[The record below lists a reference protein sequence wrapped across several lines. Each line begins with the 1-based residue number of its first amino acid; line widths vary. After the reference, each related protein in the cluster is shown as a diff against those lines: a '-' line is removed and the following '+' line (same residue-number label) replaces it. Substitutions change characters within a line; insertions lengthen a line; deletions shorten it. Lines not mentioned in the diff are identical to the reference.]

1 MDLPAAIDRGL
12 DALDKGSE
20 REAIAEIE
28 PLLGQQP
35 DNAKGW
41 QVLGLLYR
49 NLERS
54 EQALDA
60 LKRAAELAPRDGLIA
75 NALAQTR
82 LEAGLDATEAFAG
95 ALSLSFIAQA
105 VQGYAAAL
113 NAAGRRDEAIDLLDR
128 TLTGQP
134 AWGEGHW
141 LFGRLNWMAGNRDG
155 YLSAL
160 DRALAAQPGDAGLW
174 QMRFSIQLRSLDF
187 SGVVAAVPRAI
198 AALGETRFVRAAE
211 AAALS
216 ELGEIGQADALFQRI
231 GPSLDIT
238 DTIYRLRHLLRS
250 GRPQAVSESGFPIAA
265 QSGPHVW
272 PYLSLAWR
280 QLGDPRW
287 EWLEGQ
293 EGLIRKIDIR
303 EHFSEFD
310 AVVARLRTIHAKS
323 AEPLEQSVRGGTQTD
338 GPLFARIEP
347 EIQALR
353 AAVVKAVEQHVA
365 ALPPID
371 PQHPQLSLR
380 RDRSIRFAGAWS
392 IRLHNQGHHVSH
404 IHPEGW
410 FSSALYLALPDS
422 MGREGTGD
430 RSGWLALG
438 EPDPSLGIDLPA
450 FRTIEPREGSLVLF
464 PSTLWHGTIPF
475 SQGERMTVAFD
486 VAPPPA

>member
-1 MDLPAAIDRGL
+1 MCLSAAIDRGL
-12 DALDKGSE
+12 DALDNSTE
-20 REAIAEIE
+20 LRAIAEIE
-28 PLLGQQP
+28 PLLRQQP

-49 NLERS
+49 SLERS
-54 EQALDA
+54 EQALGA

-82 LEAGLDATEAFAG
+82 LEAGLDATDAFAN
-95 ALSLSFIAQA
+95 ALNISFTAQA

-113 NAAGRRDEAIDLLDR
+113 NAAGRRNEAIDLLER
-128 TLTGQP
+128 TLAGQP
-134 AWGEGHW
+134 AWGEGQW
-141 LFGRLNWMAGNRDG
+141 LISRLKWMSGDRES

-160 DRALAAQPGDAGLW
+160 DMALAVHPGDAGLW

-198 AALGETRFVRAAE
+198 AGMGETRFVRAAE
-211 AAALS
+211 AAARS
-216 ELGEIGQADALFQRI
+216 ELNEIGAADALFERI
-231 GPSLDIT
+231 GPPQDLTEIV
-238 DTIYRLRHLLRS
+238 YRLRHLLRS
-250 GRPQAVSESGFPIAA
+250 GRPQAVSETGSPIAA

-293 EGLIRKIDIR
+293 EGLVRKIDIR
-303 EHFSEFD
+303 DYFSECD
-310 AVVARLRTIHAKS
+310 AVVERLRSIHAES

-353 AAVVKAVEQHVA
+353 GAVLKAVKQHIA
-365 ALPPID
+365 DLPPID

-380 RDRSIRFAGAWS
+380 RDRPVRLAGAWS
-392 IRLHNQGHHVSH
+392 IRLRDHGHHVSH

-410 FSSALYLALPDS
+410 FSSALYLALPES
-422 MGREGTGD
+422 IGRPEAGD
-430 RSGWLALG
+430 KSGWLALG

-450 FRTIEPREGSLVLF
+450 FRAVEPSKGSLVLF

-475 SQGERMTVAFD
+475 SRGERMTVAFD
-486 VAPPPA
+486 VAPPRA